1 VGSTRFSIEWV
12 TGTWLALASYT
23 RMRVSLRRRRSE
35 VTPLPDETPKAEA
48 RRLLEWPTGS
58 LMPFSIGAGL
68 KNAQKSNPLCFP

>member
-48 RRLLEWPTGS
+48 RRLLVV
-58 LMPFSIGAGL
+58 ADGL
-68 KNAQKSNPLCFP
+68 ANAIINRLTTEKCLKSNPLCVP